1 MTFDIL
7 NAKQPSDAGHSTSK
21 SGHCK
26 AKIAGKSMRWVRG
39 SLPALFRSVL
49 GGINRP
55 DLQRPLDDIRAG
67 NIDVIVVDKVD
78 GLTRRNC
85 RDFIRPSCI

>member
-26 AKIAGKSMRWVRG
+26 AKIVGKSTRWASG
-39 SLPALFRSVL
+39 LLTTL
-49 GGINRP
+49 
-55 DLQRPLDDIRAG
+55 LQSEIRIG
-67 NIDVIVVDKVD
+67 
-78 GLTRRNC
+78 
-85 RDFIRPSCI
+85 